1 MTMALE
7 MALEEEN
14 ENDGDSDGSGT
25 FLFWKFLDNFLDDYL
40 DTEHDDGLEFHTGD
54 RMEEEHL
61 YECESDEDM
70 SSDGP
75 DGFSSS

>member
-1 MTMALE
+1 MKAILTVQVIFYF
-7 MALEEEN
+7 
-14 ENDGDSDGSGT
+14 GT
-25 FLFWKFLDNFLDDYL
+25 LPTISRQFSRQFL

-75 DGFSSS
+75 DGLSS